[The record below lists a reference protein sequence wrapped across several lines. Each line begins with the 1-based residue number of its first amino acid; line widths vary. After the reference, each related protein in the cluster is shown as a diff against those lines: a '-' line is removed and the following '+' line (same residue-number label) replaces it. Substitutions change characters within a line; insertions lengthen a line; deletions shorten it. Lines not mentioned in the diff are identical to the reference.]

1 MSSKTFMV
9 VLITMTF
16 MGFVTSLKTLRMFP
30 SLLPFIN
37 FDAKAV
43 FYSQ

>member
-9 VLITMTF
+9 VLVTMTF
-16 MGFVTSLKTLRMFP
+16 MGFVTSLKTLGRFP
-30 SLLPFIN
+30 SFLPFLN

-43 FYSQ
+43 FYR